1 MRKMMMLAIASAAG
15 LAWGDVVIENPQLRL
30 VIGDDAVTKSL
41 TVKANGA
48 ELVDNPEQL
57 PFVTV
62 TQDRPFNNELKLTFP
77 NCQTTYRANRLRRE
91 GDFLIAGFEYVT
103 YEAKIRVTERDGY
116 VLFELDDFLLGPRG
130 SNGLQMTYP
139 PARTLRLVNLP
150 VRSRRHFGQWLNVM
164 WDESAAAAVVAAEP
178 YTWTT
183 GEARGNGRLLAADA
197 HNDLKMRGATAALV
211 AAKTDGFLDAMDA
224 FERDLGLPRGVAS
237 RRADVIGQSTYWTSG
252 VLPKNVDRH
261 IVLAKQG
268 GFRKMLIYYP
278 SVCKGA
284 QGDFGYGGIGDY
296 ELRDEYVNGIGS
308 LKEMLAKIKAA
319 GITPGL
325 HVLQTFIGFK
335 THYVTPVADSR
346 LGLKRHFTLAK
357 PLGSE
362 GGDLWVQENPFN
374 APTNA
379 PSRVLAF
386 GGELLSYEGFT
397 TERPYRFTGVKRGHL
412 ATRVVDHPQGQ
423 IGGVLDVCEY
433 GARSCYIDQESDLQ
447 DEIAEKIAR
456 VYDAGFEFM
465 YCDGSE
471 GVSVPQG
478 IHVAN
483 AQYRV
488 WKKLAKKPLFMEGA
502 AKSHFGWHHL
512 SGANA
517 FDVFPPEEFKA
528 MIVRWPQYEA
538 PIMRA
543 DFSRLDFGWW
553 RPYRPGFKLKD
564 GTASVGT
571 QPDMWEFGTS
581 RAAAWD
587 CPTAIQFPNSGTM
600 DGIARAAD
608 LMEVMRRWED
618 VREQKWLTPAQKE
631 ALKSSTQ
638 EHHLYQNAEGGYEL
652 HEIEMLPTPAKA
664 KDVRGFLF
672 ERGGRRMIAC
682 WHTSGSSKFAI
693 ALDRA
698 ESVELAGMR
707 YFETSLSRAAAKAA
721 WSAAV
726 AE

>member
-183 GEARGNGRLLAADA
+183 GEVRGNGRLLAADA

-237 RRADVIGQSTYWTSG
+237 RRAAAMNRSIYWTSG

-261 IVLAKQG
+261 IALAKQG

-386 GGELLSYEGFT
+386 GGELISYEGFT

-456 VYDAGFEFM
+456 IYDAGFEFM

-488 WKKLAKKPLFMEGA
+488 WKMLAKKPLFMEGA

-587 CPTAIQFPNSGTM
+587 CPTAIQFPASGTM

-618 VREQKWLTPAQKE
+618 VRERKWLTPAQKE

-638 EHHLYQNAEGGYEL
+638 EHHLYLNAEGGYEL

-664 KDVRGFLF
+664 KDARGFLF

-707 YFETSLSRAAAKAA
+707 YFETALSRAAAKAA